1 MKYESRNCCFMF
13 TFVVGIDTDQSR
25 AQAQAEAITS
35 MPLEADE
42 VQVVLVHSFSE
53 NPEGG
58 TIEQVK
64 PVRETRELLE
74 EEGIEVIAEGYGG
87 NAAEAIINVADEW
100 DADQIVVAGRKRT
113 PTGKVLFGSVTQSVI
128 LDTDRPVLVCSAD
141 E

>member
-1 MKYESRNCCFMF
+1 MF

-25 AQAQAEAITS
+25 AKAQAEAITS
-35 MPLEADE
+35 MPLDTEE

-64 PVRETRELLE
+64 PVRVARKRLE
-74 EEGIEVIAEGYGG
+74 EAGIEVIPEGYGG
-87 NAAEAIINVADEW
+87 KPAQAILKVAEEW
-100 DADQIVVAGRKRT
+100 DADQIVLAGRKRT

-128 LDTDRPVLVCSAD
+128 LDTERPVLVCTGD

>member
-1 MKYESRNCCFMF
+1 MF

-35 MPLEADE
+35 MPLDTEN
-42 VQVVLVHSFSE
+42 VQAVLVHSFSE

-64 PVRETRELLE
+64 PVRVARRRLE
-74 EEGIEVIAEGYGG
+74 EAGIDVIPEGYGG
-87 NAAEAIINVADEW
+87 EAAQAILNVADDY
-100 DADQIVVAGRKRT
+100 DADQIVLAGRKRT

-128 LDTDRPVLVCSAD
+128 LDTERPVLVCSA
-141 E
+141 EE